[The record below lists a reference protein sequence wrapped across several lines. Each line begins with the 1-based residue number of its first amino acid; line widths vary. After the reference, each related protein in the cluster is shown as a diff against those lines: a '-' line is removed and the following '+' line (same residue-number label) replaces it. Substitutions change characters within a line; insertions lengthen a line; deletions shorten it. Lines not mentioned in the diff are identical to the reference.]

1 MLELF
6 GIAIKIS
13 LCRYLFSDEEH
24 KGGLTLATERRADPA
39 SFTARTTV
47 NRGGY
52 RRRYCEFFT
61 GWVKDHGPRVW
72 RRVGQEECRLEESHN
87 AAGARG
93 DFGWH
98 IAPPTKQFLH
108 VFAKEAVGTNTDRTV
123 YGAASAS
130 ASSFVL
136 WAAPADTLADTLT
149 DAARTSALRDGQG
162 RRPGRTRSPR

>member
-1 MLELF
+1 MLSVTWMRGHECPVYPLSANSASAWNSF
-6 GIAIKIS
+6 CTGAQYYDAKWVQKAVTR
-13 LCRYLFSDEEH
+13 LVLVETL
-24 KGGLTLATERRADPA
+24 GG
-39 SFTARTTV
+39 
-47 NRGGY
+47 
-52 RRRYCEFFT
+52 
-61 GWVKDHGPRVW
+61 
-72 RRVGQEECRLEESHN
+72 
-87 AAGARG
+87 
-93 DFGWH
+93 